1 MSIHLIAEGPILA
14 TADPGSGVEALR
26 LIAWK
31 PETIPALFPGV
42 VSRNRPG
49 FPNQFIHITTKREFG
64 RALKR
69 STYNLCYAQAEDLA
83 GSDDLY
89 RLIADECLKFISSI
103 DWSRIEPSADA
114 PPLSDPEA

>member
-31 PETIPALFPGV
+31 RETIPALFPGV
-42 VSRNRPG
+42 AACARPG

-69 STYNLCYAQAEDLA
+69 STYNLCYAQAEGLA

-89 RLIADECLKFISSI
+89 RLIADECLKFITSI
-103 DWSRIEPSADA
+103 DWSHTEPSPEA
-114 PPLSDPEA
+114 PPLADPEA

>member
-42 VSRNRPG
+42 ASRERPG

-69 STYNLCYAQAEDLA
+69 STYNLCYAQAEDIG

-89 RLIADECLKFISSI
+89 RLIVDECLKFVSSI
-103 DWSRIEPSADA
+103 DWRYTEPKPEE
-114 PPLSDPEA
+114 PPLTGTDA